1 MTTLIVVE
9 AVALALLAL
18 LVAGLLRSHAEIL
31 RALHRLGVDVEGGGG
46 GATPGE
52 LRVELGVA
60 RPRATAAPALDVV
73 GTTPGGEAIAV
84 GVVSA
89 PHDTLIAFLSSGC
102 ITCHGFWD
110 AFRESATL
118 SLPKQTRLVI
128 ATQGPEQESA
138 AKVLAL
144 SPPDV
149 PVVMSTEAWD
159 GYGVPGA
166 PYFIHVD
173 GASGRVRGEG
183 AASTWAQ
190 VASLF
195 QQAVDDGPTVS
206 AAADATREARADR
219 ELLAA
224 GITPDHP
231 SLYPPTET

>member
-1 MTTLIVVE
+1 MSK
-9 AVALALLAL
+9 
-18 LVAGLLRSHAEIL
+18 AGAGARCRVSSASSSVSPD
-31 RALHRLGVDVEGGGG
+31 RAPPPHRHSTSWG
-46 GATPGE
+46 
-52 LRVELGVA
+52 
-60 RPRATAAPALDVV
+60 RPRAARRSPSAS
-73 GTTPGGEAIAV
+73 
-84 GVVSA
+84 SA

-110 AFRESATL
+110 AFRDSATL

-149 PVVMSTEAWD
+149 PVVMSTDAWE

-173 GASGRVRGEG
+173 GASGRVLGEG

-206 AAADATREARADR
+206 AEADATREARADR